1 VMGFAGHAKIV
12 PVFRMMFLKDK
23 PALKAHLESWAAL
36 PGLVRLVP
44 CHGDL
49 VATGAPEAL
58 RAAAA
63 TL

>member
-1 VMGFAGHAKIV
+1 MV

-23 PALKAHLESWAAL
+23 PALKSQLEEWARL
-36 PGLVRLVP
+36 TSLVRLVP

-49 VATGAPEAL
+49 VPAGAPEAL